1 MLKLIF
7 KELSR
12 SKASIITISAS
23 LIIYTLII
31 ISFPIIEDK
40 IHSLVIQK
48 MFESVDN
55 FSSNVLDALSKRVSK
70 ENPEYPDTK
79 EYKNLVNILETL
91 NFPNVEN
98 NFIVK
103 KIGNSFYVWLDA
115 SKKERLEPFTPI
127 QFLEEEDTVINK
139 VIQTKQSQILTHQH
153 IDTIGVTLYKP
164 FVVEGNL
171 FGILILDFS
180 IKKLQ
185 EISFIISFIKTL
197 IFILTGVAL
206 VGLNII
212 ILSTVIAVYHRKKS
226 IIDTL
231 TGLYNRTFL
240 ENIKHYF
247 DISGY
252 IFTLIDV
259 DFFKKINDTYGHD
272 VGDKV
277 LKEVANLMKNTLR
290 REDFIIRYGGEEFL
304 ILIKKSRNQTNK
316 EVINAVERLRQ
327 TIENHRIYISKSDYL
342 IVTISAGINLSTDKM
357 KDIDDAI
364 KKADIALYKAKSK
377 GRNRVE
383 IYDEISD
390 TEKNVIKVSEIKQA
404 LEENRIICL
413 YQPIINMKTGEISH
427 YEALARI
434 IHKDGYLLEPNKF
447 ITVTENTFLYTR
459 LTKEI
464 LKYNLN
470 ILEKFPSIKV
480 SVNLKPTDMMT
491 HSTINMLLE
500 IQNRSVI
507 KRFMI
512 EVVET
517 EDVLMYQKI
526 LDIIKELRDKGYKIC
541 IDDFGSGYSNFV
553 YLTKLKIDYLKID
566 ANLIKNIHKDFVSE
580 EMVRSVVNFCNK
592 MGIKVI
598 AEYVENEEIAN
609 TLKKIGIRYG
619 QGYYFAKPDYI
630 EKLLK

>member
-79 EYKNLVNILETL
+79 EYKNLANILETL

-127 QFLEEEDTVINK
+127 QFLEEEDTVISK

-153 IDTIGVTLYKP
+153 MDTIGITLYKP

-197 IFILTGVAL
+197 IFILTGVGL

-240 ENIKHYF
+240 EDIKYYL

-277 LKEVANLMKNTLR
+277 LKEIANLMKNTLR

-342 IVTISAGINLSTDKM
+342 IVTISTGINLSTDKM

-364 KKADIALYKAKSK
+364 KKADIALYRAKSK

-383 IYDEISD
+383 IYDELSHTKENMMKISH
-390 TEKNVIKVSEIKQA
+390 IKQA
-404 LEENRIICL
+404 LEENRVICL
-413 YQPIINMKTGEISH
+413 YQPIVDIQTGKISH

-434 IHKDGYLLEPNKF
+434 VDTDGSLITPYKF
-447 ITVTENTFLYTR
+447 ITVIENTFLYTQ
-459 LTKEI
+459 LTKEVLEYNIDI
-464 LKYNLN
+464 LKKYPD
-470 ILEKFPSIKV
+470 IKISI
-480 SVNLKPTDMMT
+480 NLKPADILNQ
-491 HSTINMLLE
+491 STIDSLLE
-500 IQNRSVI
+500 FPEEKIRERLMLEI
-507 KRFMI
+507 
-512 EVVET
+512 VET
-517 EDVLMYQKI
+517 EDVLTYEKV
-526 LDIIKELRDKGYKIC
+526 LETTEKLKEKGYKIC

-553 YLTKLKIDYLKID
+553 YLLKLKVDYLKID
-566 ANLIKNIHKDFVSE
+566 ANLIKNIHKDFVSRE
-580 EMVRSVVNFCNK
+580 VVKMITQFCNK
-592 MGIKVI
+592 MSIKVI
-598 AEYVENEEIAN
+598 AEYVENEEITD
-609 TLKKIGIRYG
+609 TLKKIGIKYG

>member
-79 EYKNLVNILETL
+79 EYKNLINILETL

-566 ANLIKNIHKDFVSE
+566 ANLIKNIHKDFVSK